1 MNTLSKSLVLISM
14 GAAVMIPRLHAQA
27 AECSPN
33 ADPYVSNPKKTVE
46 IGTSTQIPIDDLGG
60 DDDSDW
66 LTVSRDACPVGP
78 AVLSAPGAASLS
90 EPCGSFTLETDDNG
104 VQTLTY
110 QAPVSLSEDCR
121 PEQFKFDYVL
131 CDSHGGSSTLGTLT
145 MTVTEKANTPPVA
158 ENVYKTVTAGDAA
171 ILIPIAELG
180 RDTDAGDAL
189 AVSLASDPLTGS
201 FGGKLTVVPSG
212 LQYTPPNDIGATAVQ
227 EFFTFTLKDTRQAPA
242 DGNLTV
248 EVGPHPCDQT
258 NGGPGCFGQASDGK
272 YYSEQ
277 AEKDGLV
284 VSADGKKRLALFVPT
299 KAAYL
304 NPSSV
309 QGPVIA
315 IFPNP
320 TTAVET
326 YWGCGST
333 ATSIIG
339 TSYLTCNW
347 NASLRGGITYV
358 IRMPVTNGRI
368 PRTGLNLTPGH
379 LFDQFG
385 AYFFALSRSPA
396 AIAYSPTTG
405 APVVGEGDN
414 ALCVAF
420 GSSAYLGRCPYLVS
434 TKQPTTPP
442 TQMLYLKVQPA
453 PAKSFN
459 VTKQE
464 WVGTPGSACG
474 ASIKCRMYVTGAW

>member
-27 AECSPN
+27 AECAN
-33 ADPYVSNPKKTVE
+33 TDPFVSNPEKTVE
-46 IGTSTQIPIDDLGG
+46 IGTSTQIPIDELGS
-60 DDDSDW
+60 DDDYDR
-66 LTVSRDACPVGP
+66 LKVSLDECPVGP
-78 AVLSAPGAASLS
+78 AVLAALGAASLP
-90 EPCGSFTLETDDNG
+90 EPCGSLRLETDDND

-110 QAPVSLSEDCR
+110 EAPVALSEDCR
-121 PEQFKFDYVL
+121 QEQFDYWL
-131 CDSHGGSSTLGTLT
+131 CDAHGGSSPKGTLT
-145 MTVTEKANTPPVA
+145 MNVTEKANTPPVA
-158 ENVYKTVTAGDAA
+158 ENVSKTVTAGDAA

-189 AVSLASDPLTGS
+189 AVSLASDPLTGKR
-201 FGGKLTVVPSG
+201 GGKLTVVPTG
-212 LQYTPPNDIGATAVQ
+212 LQYTPPNDIGAAADQ
-227 EFFTFTLKDTRQAPA
+227 EGFTFTLKDTRQAPA
-242 DGNLTV
+242 DGKLTV
-248 EVGPHPCDQT
+248 EIDPHPCDQT
-258 NGGPGCFGQASDGK
+258 HGGPGCFGQASDGK
-272 YYSEQ
+272 FYSEQ
-277 AEKDGLV
+277 DEKDGLV

-304 NPSSV
+304 NPTSV

-368 PRTGLNLTPGH
+368 PRTGLNLTTGH

-385 AYFFALSRSPA
+385 AYFFSLSKSPA
-396 AIAYSPTTG
+396 AIAYSATTG

-453 PAKSFN
+453 PATSFN